1 MVETLGWIILF
12 APLAAAVLIVL
23 FGIHRRRL
31 SALLAVGA
39 LLISFVCAG
48 WLFVDVLEGRQIGR
62 ASCRERV

>member
-39 LLISFVCAG
+39 LLISFVP
-48 WLFVDVLEGRQIGR
+48 
-62 ASCRERV
+62 